1 MIDGASPDA
10 DMRIRVVDE
19 VLSEIGAGGKPTINV
34 YNKCDIS
41 GEVIP
46 SNTANNVFISAKT
59 GRGID
64 DLMQAIADT
73 APGKKLR
80 TTLLIPY
87 SDGGVLNALHTT
99 EKIISEEYR
108 DDGIK
113 LRALIDGALLTKVK
127 KYEINE
133 G

>member
-1 MIDGASPDA
+1 M
-10 DMRIRVVDE
+10 
-19 VLSEIGAGGKPTINV
+19 TIV
-34 YNKCDIS
+34 NKTDVTTNETLVEAIK
-41 GEVIP
+41 EATKEEP
-46 SNTANNVFISAKT
+46 LFISAKT

-127 KYEINE
+127 KYEINGIKYYLTSCDQVDNKLTE
-133 G
+133 IEL